1 MHVLVTGGAGF
12 VGSHLVE
19 GLVRSGHQVR
29 VLDNFA
35 TGSRDNLDHLAGE
48 IELIEATILDRE
60 ALSRAMSG
68 VEIVF
73 HEAAIPS
80 VPRSVRNPVLTNEV
94 NVTGTLNV
102 LIAARDAGVRRLV
115 YAGSSSAYGSPPAG
129 EAWEGKRVET
139 MAARPMSPYA
149 VAKLAGEN
157 YCRVFALIYDLET
170 VCLRYF
176 NVFGPRQDP
185 NSEYAAVIP
194 KFITALRDGHP
205 LTIFGDGSQ
214 SRDFTFV
221 ANVVAA
227 NLLAMTAPS
236 VAGEMFNVGC
246 GQHTSLNEL
255 ARQLGEIAG
264 VTPRIDYLPA
274 RSGDVP
280 YSLAD
285 IAKARSLLGYEPA
298 VSLADGLQQTWD
310 YFVEEDNAGRCRTG
324 ARSVCN
330 RPREGERG

>member
-1 MHVLVTGGAGF
+1 MK
-12 VGSHLVE
+12 
-19 GLVRSGHQVR
+19 
-29 VLDNFA
+29 
-35 TGSRDNLDHLAGE
+35 
-48 IELIEATILDRE
+48 
-60 ALSRAMSG
+60 
-68 VEIVF
+68 
-73 HEAAIPS
+73 
-80 VPRSVRNPVLTNEV
+80 
-94 NVTGTLNV
+94 
-102 LIAARDAGVRRLV
+102 
-115 YAGSSSAYGSPPAG
+115 PA
-129 EAWEGKRVET
+129 
-139 MAARPMSPYA
+139 PISPYA
-149 VAKLAGEN
+149 VSKLVGEH
-157 YCRVFALIYDLET
+157 YCQMFWKVYGLET

-194 KFITALRDGHP
+194 KFITALRDDHP

-236 VAGEMFNVGC
+236 ASGEVFNVGC

-264 VTPRIDYLPA
+264 ATPRIDYLPA
-274 RSGDVP
+274 RRGDVP

-298 VSLADGLQQTWD
+298 VSLADGLQ
-310 YFVEEDNAGRCRTG
+310 RT
-324 ARSVCN
+324 
-330 RPREGERG
+330 